1 MTIKRLATRRIQL
14 GREQPPSEFLL
25 WAFGTI
31 DTVKGRFPLT
41 RADGESVMASLVDV
55 GNRIPFFYKHLR
67 VDENGEIVDPY
78 EERRSAG
85 SALAELR
92 SDGLWIVDI
101 RWTDPGAEQISERE
115 WLYVSPEFGVDKT
128 TKAIAELYAIAL
140 TNTPA
145 TKHAPQ
151 LVAASR
157 EGQPMT
163 DEEKEAAALAAAPPT
178 DGDGGGDAAAPD
190 EAEAK
195 RSAAVERHHKAM
207 EELAASHA
215 ACRALGI
222 AGYEGSPY
230 DAPKTTEPVADG
242 MAPPVADPPPAR
254 ETEARAM
261 SKTTTA
267 LAAHA
272 GNKSAEVISL
282 SRRLDEM
289 ERKERMRDAEMERK
303 ERTRDAQSKV
313 DEAVRAG
320 HVTPAERSELVAL
333 GTRDGTALDGMLKI
347 FAGRG
352 PATAARVVDTNAG
365 AAANAAAA
373 ATIAANG
380 GAGKRTLGVPV
391 VLSREG
397 KAPQTVM
404 LDPIAVQT
412 GMAAGLT
419 LEQLAASQLKMGAVL
434 GRGTFG
440 DPADAEEGA

>member
-1 MTIKRLATRRIQL
+1 MKALRRVQL
-14 GREQPPSEFLL
+14 GREAPPSEFLL

-31 DTVKGRFPLT
+31 ETVKGDFEFSRD
-41 RADGESVMASLVDV
+41 DGEAVIAAFDDI
-55 GNRIPFFYKHLR
+55 GNRLPLFYKHKR
-67 VDENGEIVDPY
+67 IGPDGNVIDPY
-78 EERRSAG
+78 EERRGAA
-85 SALAELR
+85 SALLQLR
-92 SDGLWIVDI
+92 DDGLWVVDV
-101 RWTDPGAEQISERE
+101 RWTDPAAESIGNRE
-115 WLYVSPEFGVDKT
+115 WLYFSPEFGVDKRT
-128 TKAIAELYAIAL
+128 NAIVELWAIAL
-140 TNTPA
+140 TMEPA

-178 DGDGGGDAAAPD
+178 DGDGGGGAAAPD

-195 RSAAVERHHKAM
+195 MSAAVERHHKAM

-230 DAPKTTEPVADG
+230 DAPKTTEPVAEG

-289 ERKERMRDAEMERK
+289 ERKER
-303 ERTRDAQSKV
+303 TRDAQSKV

-333 GTRDGTALDGMLKI
+333 GTRDGAALDGMLKI

-419 LEQLAASQLKMGAVL
+419 LEQLAASQLKMSAVL

>member
-1 MTIKRLATRRIQL
+1 
-14 GREQPPSEFLL
+14 
-25 WAFGTI
+25 
-31 DTVKGRFPLT
+31 
-41 RADGESVMASLVDV
+41 
-55 GNRIPFFYKHLR
+55 
-67 VDENGEIVDPY
+67 
-78 EERRSAG
+78 
-85 SALAELR
+85 
-92 SDGLWIVDI
+92 
-101 RWTDPGAEQISERE
+101 
-115 WLYVSPEFGVDKT
+115 
-128 TKAIAELYAIAL
+128 
-140 TNTPA
+140 
-145 TKHAPQ
+145 
-151 LVAASR
+151 
-157 EGQPMT
+157 MT
-163 DEEKEAAALAAAPPT
+163 DEEKEAAALAAARPT
-178 DGDGGGDAAAPD
+178 DGDGGGDAAALD

-195 RSAAVERHHKAM
+195 MSAAVERHHKAM

-230 DAPKTTEPVADG
+230 DAPKTTEPVAEG
-242 MAPPVADPPPAR
+242 MAPSVADPPPAR

-289 ERKERMRDAEMERK
+289 ERKD
-303 ERTRDAQSKV
+303 RTRDAQSKV

-333 GTRDGTALDGMLKI
+333 GTSDSGALDKMLKI

-380 GAGKRTLGVPV
+380 GAGKRALGVPV
-391 VLSREG
+391 VLSRDG

-419 LEQLAASQLKMGAVL
+419 LEQLAASQVKMSAVL